1 MPEVKVQA
9 PNSLLLIGD
18 SRGKMPQSFEGLVTA
33 TSSCIA
39 IGTLMEMDGPTRV
52 RLLDD
57 RWYDEPLPLTVA
69 WDGSVKL
76 PHGVLRVENVLGEIY
91 LERKLEP
98 KSVRLQIY
106 VNHPTEP
113 DQIAIVVRCDLNLPS
128 YRLGD
133 LTES

>member
-1 MPEVKVQA
+1 VPEIKVQG

-18 SRGKMPQSFEGLVTA
+18 SRGKPPQTFEGLVTA
-33 TSSCIA
+33 TSSCVA

-69 WDGSVKL
+69 FDGSLKL
-76 PHGVLRVENVLGEIY
+76 PHGVLRVENVLGEVY

-113 DQIAIVVRCDLNLPS
+113 DQIAIVVRQDLSQPS
-128 YRLGD
+128 YQLGD
-133 LTES
+133 RTDS